1 MSALRRLL
9 ESRTEWLGG
18 DGEEAELVLS
28 CRVRLARNIEKIP
41 FPHRTKPATRKRV
54 LEEAKEALGACG
66 AMRSAIAIEMDTIPA
81 SDRMVLLERHL
92 VSIEMVQNHENG
104 ALVVQRGEGLS
115 AMINEEDH
123 LRLQSLESGFSLR
136 KAFGRIDELDD
147 ELEGKLTYAFSENLG
162 FLTACPTNVG
172 TGLRASVMAHLP
184 GIVHNKDLPQ
194 IVKGLNN
201 VRLTVRGMYGE
212 GSNAMGNMFQIS
224 NSITLGL
231 SEKDTIL
238 GLESHVRKVLEFE
251 KKAREVLLRKA
262 RSLLEDKIYRA
273 HGLLKS
279 ARLVTSKEA
288 MDLLSDVRLGVG
300 LGIITD
306 VSISQLNELLIMIK
320 PMHLQEL
327 HGRSMSSEERDKVRA
342 DFIRGRL
349 GGSEPAG
356 G

>member
-1 MSALRRLL
+1 MSALRQLI
-9 ESRTEWLGG
+9 ESPAEWLGG
-18 DGEEAELVLS
+18 DSEEAELVLS
-28 CRVRLARNIEKIP
+28 CRVRLARNIDRVP
-41 FPHRTKPATRKRV
+41 FPHRAKPSVRKRV
-54 LEEAKEALGACG
+54 LGEAKEALGACA
-66 AMRSAIAIEMDTIPA
+66 AMRSAVAIDMDEIPA

-92 VSIEMVQNHENG
+92 VSIEMVQHHESG
-104 ALVVQRGEGLS
+104 ALVVQKGERLS
-115 AMINEEDH
+115 AMVNEEDH
-123 LRLQSLESGFSLR
+123 LRLQSLESGLSIR
-136 KAFGRIDELDD
+136 TAFQRIDGLDNELD
-147 ELEGKLTYAFSENLG
+147 EQFSYAFSENLG

-172 TGLRASVMAHLP
+172 TGLRVSAMVHLP

-231 SEKDTIL
+231 SEEDTVL

-251 KKAREVLLRKA
+251 KKAREVLLKKA
-262 RSLLEDKIYRA
+262 RSLLEDRIYRA

-288 MDLLSDVRLGVG
+288 MDLLSDVRMGVG

-306 VSISQLNELLIMIK
+306 VNIARLNELLIMIK

-327 HGRSMSSEERDKVRA
+327 HGRAMGPEERDKVRA
-342 DFIRGRL
+342 DYIRGTL
-349 GGSEPAG
+349 GDS
-356 G
+356 